1 MRRSPAHLPIALGLA
16 ALSLVILA
24 GIAQAQTADE
34 KFRTG
39 NDVTI
44 PAGQTVA
51 HDLYAFAGSVLIAGT
66 VDGDLVASGG
76 TVDVTGTVTGDVIA
90 AGGNVSINGTVNGDA
105 RIAGGAM
112 SIGGTVEE
120 DLLATGGQV
129 ALATS
134 GSIGEDMVAASGRLT
149 IDGAVAG
156 NLLASTGAYQKS
168 GTIGGT
174 EDVRIATVPAGGATA
189 APPTLT
195 DTVVNTFQHFLI
207 VLLAGA
213 IMLWLA
219 PRAYAATKAAIQQRP
234 LPAAGWGLL
243 GLLGYVVVLILIVLA
258 MVVFGIIFALVGFE
272 DLVGLDVL
280 GGVAAILGVTTGFVV
295 ITGYLADAIVGAALA
310 GLVMRSASTTRT
322 REFALLAIGTAV
334 VVVLSAIPVIGPVV
348 KLVVVVLGLG
358 AVLMT
363 FMDARRSRPAAT
375 ADVPAPAMPAM
386 R

>member
-1 MRRSPAHLPIALGLA
+1 VPTALVLA

-24 GIAQAQTADE
+24 GIAQAQTTDE

-44 PAGQTVA
+44 PAGETVA
-51 HDLYAFAGSVLIAGT
+51 HDLYAFAGSLLVAGT

-90 AGGNVSINGTVNGDA
+90 AGGNVSISGTVDGDA
-105 RIAGGAM
+105 RVAGGTL
-112 SIGGTVEE
+112 SVGGTVAE

-129 ALATS
+129 ALAPS
-134 GSIGEDMVAASGRLT
+134 GSVGEDMVAASGRLT

-156 NLLASTGAYQKS
+156 NLLASAGTYQKS
-168 GTIGGT
+168 GTVGGT
-174 EDVRIATVPAGGATA
+174 EDVRIATVPSGAAAA
-189 APPTLT
+189 APTMT
-195 DTVVNTFQHFLI
+195 DVVVNAFQHFLI

-219 PRAYAATKAAIQQRP
+219 PRAYAATKAAVQQRP

-280 GGVAAILGVTTGFVV
+280 GGVAAILGVTTAFVV

-322 REFALLAIGTAV
+322 REFGLLAAGAAV

-363 FMDARRSRPAAT
+363 FMDARRSRPAT
-375 ADVPAPAMPAM
+375 IPDTPAPAMPATG
-386 R
+386 

>member
-1 MRRSPAHLPIALGLA
+1 MRRPSPHPPIALGLA
-16 ALSLVILA
+16 VLAFVILA
-24 GIAQAQTADE
+24 GIAQAQTANE

-44 PAGQTVA
+44 PADETVG
-51 HDLYAFAGSVLIAGT
+51 HDLYAFAGSVHVAGT

-90 AGGNVSINGTVNGDA
+90 AGGNVSINGTVDGDA
-105 RIAGGAM
+105 RIAGGAL
-112 SIGGTVEE
+112 SVGGTVAE

-129 ALATS
+129 ALAPT

-168 GTIGGT
+168 GTVGGT
-174 EDVRIATVPAGGATA
+174 EDVRIATVPAGGAIAA
-189 APPTLT
+189 APTT
-195 DTVVNTFQHFLI
+195 ADMVVNTFQHFLI

-219 PRAYAATKAAIQQRP
+219 PRAYAATTTAVQRRP
-234 LPAAGWGLL
+234 LPAAGWGLV

-280 GGVAAILGVTTGFVV
+280 GGVAAILGVTTAFVV

-322 REFALLAIGTAV
+322 REFGILAIGAAV

-358 AVLMT
+358 AVLMA
-363 FMDARRSRPAAT
+363 FMDTRRSRPEAT
-375 ADVPAPAMPAM
+375 TDVPAPAMPAM